1 MTTVGPAAVHRL
13 LHRDT
18 VCSVFSGTVATAP
31 TDLLCVTVAHERVDG
46 SRREVFLEWAAK
58 LTGLAAH
65 PHLSPC
71 TAVGLT
77 ENGRPYLAVGTA
89 RRTLADLLSD
99 QGPMPPG
106 QVRALGVALS
116 DAVAVYHRSGLI
128 HGAIQP
134 AHILVGSGRH
144 LQLTAYDVTAPVLAA
159 PLPPSPYTAPEHLDA
174 AVAGEVA
181 ASPAG
186 DVYALA
192 TVLYAALGG
201 RLPWVRH
208 AREDAADPLLRAAP
222 VPHIA
227 GVDCELTDII
237 GAALSPDPRRRPTAE
252 TLRQQ
257 LTRLPLAG
265 PPSAGR
271 RPDSVAPGLLPRR
284 GLRPVTVAVS
294 TELAPYRPSRE
305 RIGLR
310 PRLRSIATATAG
322 VALTGALL
330 GGAALATYAAT
341 NPESSGSLCTD
352 PAALAGQIGERL
364 GEQFGDQA
372 ESVKVI
378 DSWCAADG
386 QFVVATV
393 DHQGGT
399 GGSGDAAERLAWRI
413 EGEELVVV
421 GDCADPSLPASI
433 TEFLGC

>member
-1 MTTVGPAAVHRL
+1 MSTTQTIGPAAVHRL
-13 LHRDT
+13 LHRDA
-18 VCSVFSGTVATAP
+18 VCSVFSGTVETGP

-58 LTGLAAH
+58 LTGLPAH

-89 RRTLADLLSD
+89 RRSLADLLAD

-116 DAVAVYHRSGLI
+116 DAVAVYHRAGLI

-134 AHILVGSGRH
+134 SHILVGTGHH

-159 PLPPSPYTAPEHLDA
+159 PLPPTPYTAPEHLDA

-181 ASPAG
+181 ASPSG

-192 TVLYAALGG
+192 TALYAALGG

-208 AREDAADPLLRAAP
+208 AREEAADPLLRAAP
-222 VPHIA
+222 VPHIP
-227 GVDCELTDII
+227 GVDAELTDLI
-237 GAALSPDPRRRPTAE
+237 GAALSPDPRRRPTADAFRE
-252 TLRQQ
+252 Q
-257 LTRLPLAG
+257 LTRLSLTG
-265 PPSAGR
+265 PRAHGA
-271 RPDSVAPGLLPRR
+271 RPDTVANGLLPRR

-294 TELAPYRPSRE
+294 TELTPYRPGRE
-305 RIGLR
+305 RVGLR

-341 NPESSGSLCTD
+341 NPEST
-352 PAALAGQIGERL
+352 
-364 GEQFGDQA
+364 
-372 ESVKVI
+372 ESVCSDPNVLDGRI
-378 DSWCAADG
+378 DEQLEDGRIVDSWCAEEGGYVA
-386 QFVVATV
+386 ATV
-393 DHQGGT
+393 DYP
-399 GGSGDAAERLAWRI
+399 GGSGGDGDGPTERKVWRI
-413 EGEELVVV
+413 EGENLVAVT
-421 GDCADPSLPASI
+421 DCADAALPAAI
-433 TEFLGC
+433 ADFLECA

>member
-1 MTTVGPAAVHRL
+1 M
-13 LHRDT
+13 
-18 VCSVFSGTVATAP
+18 CSVFSGTVAIAP

-58 LTGLAAH
+58 LTGLPAH

-89 RRTLADLLSD
+89 RRSLADHLAE
-99 QGPMPPG
+99 QGPMPAG

-116 DAVAVYHRSGLI
+116 DAVAVYHRAGLI

-134 AHILVGSGRH
+134 SHILVGTGHH

-159 PLPPSPYTAPEHLDA
+159 PLPPTPYTAPEHLDA

-181 ASPAG
+181 ASPSG

-192 TVLYAALGG
+192 TALYAALGG

-222 VPHIA
+222 VPHIP
-227 GVDCELTDII
+227 GVDAELTDMI
-237 GAALSPDPRRRPTAE
+237 GAALSPDPRRRPTALDFRE
-252 TLRQQ
+252 H
-257 LTRLPLAG
+257 LTRLQLSG
-265 PPSAGR
+265 PKAQGS
-271 RPDSVAPGLLPRR
+271 RPDSVAAGLLPRR
-284 GLRPVTVAVS
+284 GLRPVTVVVS
-294 TELAPYRPSRE
+294 TELTPYRPGRE
-305 RIGLR
+305 RVGLR

-341 NPESSGSLCTD
+341 NPESTGTVCTD
-352 PAALAGQIGERL
+352 PAVLGGRINEQLEDGQI
-364 GEQFGDQA
+364 
-372 ESVKVI
+372 V
-378 DSWCAADG
+378 DSWCADSGDYVA
-386 QFVVATV
+386 ATV
-393 DHQGGT
+393 DYP
-399 GGSGDAAERLAWRI
+399 GGSGGDGSGATERRVWRI
-413 EGEELVVV
+413 EGETLMAVT
-421 GDCADPSLPASI
+421 DCGETALPAAI
-433 TEFLGC
+433 AEFLECV

>member
-1 MTTVGPAAVHRL
+1 MSTTQNIGPAAVHRL
-13 LHRDT
+13 LHRDA
-18 VCSVFSGTVATAP
+18 VCSVFSGTVATGP

-58 LTGLAAH
+58 LTGLPAH

-89 RRTLADLLSD
+89 RRSLADLLAE
-99 QGPMPPG
+99 QGPMPAG

-116 DAVAVYHRSGLI
+116 DAVAVYHRAGLI

-134 AHILVGSGRH
+134 SHILVGTGHH

-159 PLPPSPYTAPEHLDA
+159 PLPPTPYTAPEHLDA

-181 ASPAG
+181 ASPSG

-192 TVLYAALGG
+192 TALYAALGG

-222 VPHIA
+222 VPHIP
-227 GVDCELTDII
+227 GVDAELTDMI
-237 GAALSPDPRRRPTAE
+237 GAALSPDPRRRPTAVDFRE
-252 TLRQQ
+252 Q
-257 LTRLPLAG
+257 LTRLQLDG
-265 PPSAGR
+265 PKAQGL
-271 RPDSVAPGLLPRR
+271 RPGAVAAGLLPRR

-294 TELAPYRPSRE
+294 TELAPYRPGRE
-305 RIGLR
+305 RVGLR

-341 NPESSGSLCTD
+341 NPESTGTVCSD
-352 PAALAGQIGERL
+352 PNVLGGRIHEQLEDGQI
-364 GEQFGDQA
+364 
-372 ESVKVI
+372 V
-378 DSWCAADG
+378 DSWCADDG
-386 QFVVATV
+386 DYVAATV
-393 DHQGGT
+393 DYP
-399 GGSGDAAERLAWRI
+399 GGSGGDDEGATERRVWRI
-413 EGEELVVV
+413 EGENLIAVT
-421 GDCADPSLPASI
+421 DCADTALPAAI
-433 TEFLGC
+433 LDFLECA

>member
-1 MTTVGPAAVHRL
+1 MATTQTIGPAAVHRL
-13 LHRDT
+13 LHRDA
-18 VCSVFSGTVATAP
+18 VCSVFSGTVATGP

-58 LTGLAAH
+58 LTGLPAH

-89 RRTLADLLSD
+89 RRSLADLLAE

-116 DAVAVYHRSGLI
+116 DAVAVYHRAGLI

-134 AHILVGSGRH
+134 SHILVGTGHH

-159 PLPPSPYTAPEHLDA
+159 PLPATPYTAPEHLDA

-181 ASPAG
+181 ASPSG

-192 TVLYAALGG
+192 TALYAALGG

-222 VPHIA
+222 VPHIP
-227 GVDCELTDII
+227 GVDAELTDMI
-237 GAALSPDPRRRPTAE
+237 GTALSPDPRRRPTADAFRE
-252 TLRQQ
+252 Q
-257 LTRLPLAG
+257 LTRLQLSG
-265 PPSAGR
+265 PKAQGP
-271 RPDSVAPGLLPRR
+271 RPDSVAGGLLPRR

-294 TELAPYRPSRE
+294 TELAPYRPGRE
-305 RIGLR
+305 RVGLR

-341 NPESSGSLCTD
+341 NPESTGTVCSD
-352 PAALAGQIGERL
+352 PTVL
-364 GEQFGDQA
+364 GGRIDEELEDGRI
-372 ESVKVI
+372 I
-378 DSWCAADG
+378 DSWCAEEGDYVA
-386 QFVVATV
+386 ATV
-393 DHQGGT
+393 DYP
-399 GGSGDAAERLAWRI
+399 GGSGGDEKGATERLVWRI
-413 EGEELVVV
+413 EGENLVAVT
-421 GDCADPSLPASI
+421 DCADAALPTAI
-433 TEFLGC
+433 ADFLRCA

>member
-1 MTTVGPAAVHRL
+1 MSTTTTVGPAAVHRL

-58 LTGLAAH
+58 LTGLPAH
-65 PHLSPC
+65 PHLSSC

-89 RRTLADLLSD
+89 RRSLADHLAE
-99 QGPMPPG
+99 QGPMPAG

-116 DAVAVYHRSGLI
+116 DAVAVYHRAGLI

-134 AHILVGSGRH
+134 SHILVGTGHH

-159 PLPPSPYTAPEHLDA
+159 PLPPTPYTAPEHLDA

-181 ASPAG
+181 ASPSG

-192 TVLYAALGG
+192 TALYAALGG

-222 VPHIA
+222 VPHIP
-227 GVDCELTDII
+227 GVDAELTDMI
-237 GAALSPDPRRRPTAE
+237 GAALSPDPRRRPTALDFRE
-252 TLRQQ
+252 H
-257 LTRLPLAG
+257 LTRLQLSG
-265 PPSAGR
+265 PKAQGS
-271 RPDSVAPGLLPRR
+271 RPDSVAAGLLPRR

-294 TELAPYRPSRE
+294 TELTPYRPGRE
-305 RIGLR
+305 RVGLR

-341 NPESSGSLCTD
+341 NPESTGTVCTD
-352 PAALAGQIGERL
+352 PAVLGGRIDEQLEDGQI
-364 GEQFGDQA
+364 
-372 ESVKVI
+372 V
-378 DSWCAADG
+378 DSWCADSGDYVA
-386 QFVVATV
+386 ATV
-393 DHQGGT
+393 DFP
-399 GGSGDAAERLAWRI
+399 GGSGGDGSGATERRVWRI
-413 EGEELVVV
+413 EGETLVAVT
-421 GDCADPSLPASI
+421 DCGETALPAAI
-433 TEFLGC
+433 AEFLECA

>member
-1 MTTVGPAAVHRL
+1 MSTTTTVGPAAVHRL

-58 LTGLAAH
+58 LTGLPAH

-89 RRTLADLLSD
+89 RRSLADHLAE
-99 QGPMPPG
+99 QGPMPAG

-116 DAVAVYHRSGLI
+116 DAVAVYHRAGLI

-134 AHILVGSGRH
+134 SHILVGTGHH

-159 PLPPSPYTAPEHLDA
+159 PLPPTPYTAPEHLDA

-181 ASPAG
+181 ASPSG

-192 TVLYAALGG
+192 TALYAALGG

-222 VPHIA
+222 VPHIP
-227 GVDCELTDII
+227 GVDAELTDMI
-237 GAALSPDPRRRPTAE
+237 GAALSPDPRRRPTALDFRE
-252 TLRQQ
+252 H
-257 LTRLPLAG
+257 LTRLQLSG
-265 PPSAGR
+265 PKAQGS
-271 RPDSVAPGLLPRR
+271 RPDSVAAGLLPRR

-294 TELAPYRPSRE
+294 TELTPYRPGRE
-305 RIGLR
+305 RVGLR

-341 NPESSGSLCTD
+341 NPESTGTVCTD
-352 PAALAGQIGERL
+352 PAVLGGRINEQLEDGQI
-364 GEQFGDQA
+364 
-372 ESVKVI
+372 V
-378 DSWCAADG
+378 DSWCADSGDYVA
-386 QFVVATV
+386 ATV
-393 DHQGGT
+393 DYP
-399 GGSGDAAERLAWRI
+399 GGSGGDGSSATERRVWRI
-413 EGEELVVV
+413 EGETLVAVT
-421 GDCADPSLPASI
+421 DCGETALPAAI
-433 TEFLGC
+433 AEFLECA

>member
-1 MTTVGPAAVHRL
+1 MSSTTTVGPAAVHRL
-13 LHRDT
+13 LHRDA
-18 VCSVFSGTVATAP
+18 VCSVFSGTVAADP

-58 LTGLAAH
+58 LTGLPAH

-71 TAVGLT
+71 AAVGLT

-89 RRTLADLLSD
+89 RRTLADHLAE

-116 DAVAVYHRSGLI
+116 DAVTVYHRGGLI

-134 AHILVGSGRH
+134 SHILAGSGHH

-222 VPHIA
+222 VPHVP
-227 GVDCELTDII
+227 GVDADLTDLI
-237 GAALSPDPRRRPTAE
+237 GAALSADPRRRPTADVFRE
-252 TLRQQ
+252 H
-257 LTRLPLAG
+257 LTRIPLGAPLAPG
-265 PPSAGR
+265 P
-271 RPDSVAPGLLPRR
+271 RPESVAAGLLPRR
-284 GLRPVTVAVS
+284 GLRPVSVASS
-294 TELAPYRPSRE
+294 TELAPYRPGRE
-305 RIGLR
+305 RVGLR

-322 VALTGALL
+322 IALTGALL

-341 NPESSGSLCTD
+341 NPESTGTVCTD
-352 PAALAGQIGERL
+352 PAVLGGRISEQLEDGEII
-364 GEQFGDQA
+364 E
-372 ESVKVI
+372 
-378 DSWCAADG
+378 SWCADG
-386 QFVVATV
+386 GGYVAATV
-393 DHQGGT
+393 DYQ
-399 GGSGDAAERLAWRI
+399 GGSGGDGEGSTERRVWRI
-413 EGEELVVV
+413 EGDELVAVF
-421 GDCADPSLPASI
+421 GCTDSAMPTSIREFLDCA
-433 TEFLGC
+433 

>member
-1 MTTVGPAAVHRL
+1 MSTTQTIGPAAVHRL
-13 LHRDT
+13 LHRDA
-18 VCSVFSGTVATAP
+18 VCSVFSGTVATGP

-58 LTGLAAH
+58 LTGLPAH

-89 RRTLADLLSD
+89 RRSLADLLAE

-116 DAVAVYHRSGLI
+116 DAVAVYHRAGLI

-134 AHILVGSGRH
+134 SHILVGTGRH

-159 PLPPSPYTAPEHLDA
+159 PLPPTPYTAPEHLDA

-181 ASPAG
+181 ASPSG
-186 DVYALA
+186 DIYALA
-192 TVLYAALGG
+192 TALYAALGG

-208 AREDAADPLLRAAP
+208 AREEAADPLLRAAP
-222 VPHIA
+222 VPHIP
-227 GVDCELTDII
+227 GVDAELTDMI
-237 GAALSPDPRRRPTAE
+237 GAALSPDPRRRPTADAFRE
-252 TLRQQ
+252 Q
-257 LTRLPLAG
+257 LTRLQLAG
-265 PPSAGR
+265 PKAHGP
-271 RPDSVAPGLLPRR
+271 RPDTVANGLLPRR

-294 TELAPYRPSRE
+294 TELTPYRPGRE
-305 RIGLR
+305 RVGLR

-341 NPESSGSLCTD
+341 NPESTGAVCSD
-352 PAALAGQIGERL
+352 PNVL
-364 GEQFGDQA
+364 GGRIDEQLEDGRI
-372 ESVKVI
+372 V
-378 DSWCAADG
+378 DSWCAEEGDYVA
-386 QFVVATV
+386 ATV
-393 DHQGGT
+393 DYPGGT
-399 GGSGDAAERLAWRI
+399 GGDGEGATERKVWRI
-413 EGEELVVV
+413 EGENLVAVT
-421 GDCADPSLPASI
+421 DCADTALPAAI
-433 TEFLGC
+433 ADFLECA

>member
-1 MTTVGPAAVHRL
+1 MSSTQTVGPAAVDRL

-18 VCSVFSGTVATAP
+18 VCSVFSGTVAAGP

-89 RRTLADLLSD
+89 RRSLADHLAE

-116 DAVAVYHRSGLI
+116 DAVAVYHRAGLI

-134 AHILVGSGRH
+134 AHILVGTGHH
-144 LQLTAYDVTAPVLAA
+144 LKLTAYDVTAPVLAA

-181 ASPAG
+181 ASPSG

-222 VPHIA
+222 VPHIP
-227 GVDCELTDII
+227 GVDTELTDLI
-237 GAALSPDPRRRPTAE
+237 GAALRPDPRRRPTAE
-252 TLRQQ
+252 VFREHLARV
-257 LTRLPLAG
+257 PLAG
-265 PPSAGR
+265 PVAPGR
-271 RPDSVAPGLLPRR
+271 RTDSVAPGLLPRR

-294 TELAPYRPSRE
+294 TELAPYRPGPE
-305 RIGLR
+305 RVGLR
-310 PRLRSIATATAG
+310 PRLRSIATAIAG

-341 NPESSGSLCTD
+341 NPESTGTVCTD
-352 PAALAGQIGERL
+352 PAVLGVRIGEHL
-364 GEQFGDQA
+364 EDGDI
-372 ESVKVI
+372 V
-378 DSWCAADG
+378 DSWCADDG
-386 QFVVATV
+386 DYVAATILFP
-393 DHQGGT
+393 
-399 GGSGDAAERLAWRI
+399 GGSGGDGDGGTERRVWHI
-413 EGEELVVV
+413 EGETLVPVTECE
-421 GDCADPSLPASI
+421 GADLPASI
-433 TEFLGC
+433 AKFLDCA

>member
-1 MTTVGPAAVHRL
+1 MSSTQTVGPAAVHRL
-13 LHRDT
+13 LHRDA
-18 VCSVFSGTVATAP
+18 VCSVFSGTVATGP
-31 TDLLCVTVAHERVDG
+31 TELLCVTVAHERVDG

-58 LTGLAAH
+58 LTGLPAH

-89 RRTLADLLSD
+89 RRSLADLLAE

-116 DAVAVYHRSGLI
+116 DAVAVYHRAGLI

-134 AHILVGSGRH
+134 SHILVGAGHH

-159 PLPPSPYTAPEHLDA
+159 PLPPTPYTAPEHLDA

-181 ASPAG
+181 ASPSG

-192 TVLYAALGG
+192 TALYAALGG

-222 VPHIA
+222 VPHIP
-227 GVDCELTDII
+227 GVDAELTDMI
-237 GAALSPDPRRRPTAE
+237 GAALSPDPRRRPTADAFRE
-252 TLRQQ
+252 Q
-257 LTRLPLAG
+257 LTRLSLSNPKAQGL
-265 PPSAGR
+265 
-271 RPDSVAPGLLPRR
+271 RPDTVATGLLPRR

-294 TELAPYRPSRE
+294 TELAPYRPGRE
-305 RIGLR
+305 RVGLR

-341 NPESSGSLCTD
+341 NPESSGAVCSD
-352 PAALAGQIGERL
+352 PAVL
-364 GEQFGDQA
+364 GGRIDEQLEDGRI
-372 ESVKVI
+372 I
-378 DSWCAADG
+378 DSWCAEEGDYVA
-386 QFVVATV
+386 ATV
-393 DHQGGT
+393 DYP
-399 GGSGDAAERLAWRI
+399 GGSGGDGEGAIQRKVWRI
-413 EGEELVVV
+413 EGENLVAVT
-421 GDCADPSLPASI
+421 DCADAAMPAAI
-433 TEFLGC
+433 ADFLECA

>member
-1 MTTVGPAAVHRL
+1 MSTTQTIGPAAVHRL
-13 LHRDT
+13 LHRDA
-18 VCSVFSGTVATAP
+18 VCSVFSGTVATGP

-58 LTGLAAH
+58 LTGLPAH

-89 RRTLADLLSD
+89 RRSLADLLAE

-116 DAVAVYHRSGLI
+116 DAVAVYHRAGLI

-134 AHILVGSGRH
+134 SHILVGSGHH

-159 PLPPSPYTAPEHLDA
+159 PLPPTPYTAPEHLDA

-181 ASPAG
+181 ASPSG

-192 TVLYAALGG
+192 TALYAALGG

-208 AREDAADPLLRAAP
+208 AREEAADPLLRAAP
-222 VPHIA
+222 VPHVP
-227 GVDCELTDII
+227 GVDAELTDMI
-237 GAALSPDPRRRPTAE
+237 GAALSPDPRRRPTADAFRE
-252 TLRQQ
+252 Q
-257 LTRLPLAG
+257 LTRLQLSG
-265 PPSAGR
+265 PKAHGP
-271 RPDSVAPGLLPRR
+271 RPDTVANGLLPRR

-294 TELAPYRPSRE
+294 TELTPYRPRRE
-305 RIGLR
+305 RLGLR

-341 NPESSGSLCTD
+341 NPESTGTVCSD
-352 PAALAGQIGERL
+352 PNVL
-364 GEQFGDQA
+364 GGRIDEQLEDGRI
-372 ESVKVI
+372 V
-378 DSWCAADG
+378 DSWCAEEGDYVA
-386 QFVVATV
+386 ATV
-393 DHQGGT
+393 DYP
-399 GGSGDAAERLAWRI
+399 GGSGGDGEGATERKVWRI
-413 EGEELVVV
+413 EGENLVAVT
-421 GDCADPSLPASI
+421 DCADAALPAAI
-433 TEFLGC
+433 ADFLDCA

>member
-1 MTTVGPAAVHRL
+1 MSTTQTIGPAAVHRL
-13 LHRDT
+13 LHRDA
-18 VCSVFSGTVATAP
+18 VCSVFSGTVATGP

-58 LTGLAAH
+58 LTGLPAH

-89 RRTLADLLSD
+89 RRSLADLLAE
-99 QGPMPPG
+99 QGPMPAG

-116 DAVAVYHRSGLI
+116 DAVAVYHRAGLI

-134 AHILVGSGRH
+134 SHILVGTARH

-159 PLPPSPYTAPEHLDA
+159 PLPPTPYTAPEHLDA

-181 ASPAG
+181 ASPSG

-192 TVLYAALGG
+192 TALYAALGG

-222 VPHIA
+222 VPHIP
-227 GVDCELTDII
+227 GVDAELTDMI
-237 GAALSPDPRRRPTAE
+237 GAALSPDPRRRPTADSFRE
-252 TLRQQ
+252 Q
-257 LTRLPLAG
+257 LTRLQLSG
-265 PPSAGR
+265 PKAQGP
-271 RPDSVAPGLLPRR
+271 RPDTVANGLLPRR

-294 TELAPYRPSRE
+294 TELAPYRPGRE
-305 RIGLR
+305 RVGLR

-341 NPESSGSLCTD
+341 NPESTETFCSDPSL
-352 PAALAGQIGERL
+352 L
-364 GEQFGDQA
+364 GGRIDEQLEDGRI
-372 ESVKVI
+372 V
-378 DSWCAADG
+378 DSWCAEEGDYVA
-386 QFVVATV
+386 ATV
-393 DHQGGT
+393 DYP
-399 GGSGDAAERLAWRI
+399 GGSGGDGEGATERRVWRI
-413 EGEELVVV
+413 EGENLVAVT
-421 GDCADPSLPASI
+421 DCADAALPTAI
-433 TEFLGC
+433 ADFLECA

>member
-1 MTTVGPAAVHRL
+1 MSSTTTVGPAAVHRL
-13 LHRDT
+13 LHRDA
-18 VCSVFSGTVATAP
+18 VCSVFSGTVAADP

-71 TAVGLT
+71 SAVGLT

-89 RRTLADLLSD
+89 RRTLADLLAE

-116 DAVAVYHRSGLI
+116 DAVTVYHRAGLI

-134 AHILVGSGRH
+134 SHILVGQGHH

-222 VPHIA
+222 VPHVP
-227 GVDCELTDII
+227 GVDAELTDLI
-237 GAALSPDPRRRPTAE
+237 GAALSPDPRRRPTADVFRE
-252 TLRQQ
+252 H
-257 LTRLPLAG
+257 LTRISLAG
-265 PPSAGR
+265 PFAPGQ
-271 RPDSVAPGLLPRR
+271 RPDSVASGLLPRR

-294 TELAPYRPSRE
+294 TELAPYRARRE
-305 RIGLR
+305 RVGLR

-322 VALTGALL
+322 IALTGALL

-341 NPESSGSLCTD
+341 NPESTGTVCTD
-352 PAALAGQIGERL
+352 PAVLGGRISEQLDEGEII
-364 GEQFGDQA
+364 E
-372 ESVKVI
+372 
-378 DSWCAADG
+378 SWCADG
-386 QFVVATV
+386 GGYVAAEV
-393 DHQGGT
+393 DYP
-399 GGSGDAAERLAWRI
+399 GGSGGDGDGSTERRVWRI
-413 EGEELVVV
+413 EGDDLVAVT
-421 GDCADPSLPASI
+421 GCADTAMPPSI
-433 TEFLGC
+433 IEFLDCP